1 MKSRILI
8 IAIASLI
15 ALVCSIST
23 AQETDGKGA
32 RAGKVSK
39 SKTNDA
45 EDETKVS
52 FSLAFNASLTNTYT
66 RGNLDTWFGEQT
78 NDHTRLVD
86 QGSPAFFLLEA
97 ELMWSKSN
105 EPLSYGVGM
114 GYLIPPS
121 HSLWGTEVVFGGGHE
136 LVLNPSIISF
146 YMPIKYALGESKD
159 LFLTLDPALL
169 MGWVTGTYTGSTTMN
184 FSPSPGFGF
193 GAAAGLQYFL
203 SNSIELSL
211 KGGFRL
217 LKTNLAYAS
226 SASTTGYKQ
235 PDTDSGDPV
244 KADLSGVYVIYGI
257 GLCF

>member
-1 MKSRILI
+1 MKTRIFVIVIACLI
-8 IAIASLI
+8 T
-15 ALVCSIST
+15 LVCSIST
-23 AQETDGKGA
+23 AQETSGKGA
-32 RAGKVSK
+32 RAGKTTK
-39 SKTNDA
+39 SKTKNTD
-45 EDETKVS
+45 DKTKVS
-52 FSLAFNASLTNTYT
+52 FSLAFNASLINTYT

-97 ELMWSKSN
+97 ELMWSKSKD
-105 EPLSYGVGM
+105 PLSYGIGM
-114 GYLIPPS
+114 GFLIPPS

-136 LVLNPSIISF
+136 LVLNPFIISF
-146 YMPIKYALGESKD
+146 YMPIKYALGDSKD

-169 MGWVTGTYTGSTTMN
+169 MGWVTGTYNGYTTMN

-203 SNSIELSL
+203 SSSIEISL

-226 SASTTGYKQ
+226 SSSSTGFKQ
-235 PDTDSGDPV
+235 PDTESGDPV
-244 KADLSGVYVIYGI
+244 KADLSGVYIIYGI
-257 GLCF
+257 GIRF